1 MKNIKCMFACA
12 LLVASTAAF
21 AGMNDDPEMSKI
33 DTSPDKREAPPAG
46 IDKATLVEVIAKV
59 TAVDMANRLV
69 TIEGPEGNSVVI
81 QVTDQVKNLPNV
93 KVGDKVR
100 IEYYRSAFV
109 EIEKDASG
117 GELGTEIS
125 AARVSAPEGQKPA
138 GAVGVE
144 MVRRAEVVFVDPYQK
159 FISFRSPDRG
169 LRKISL
175 KDTPELQHYLKELK
189 KGDIVQVTYSEALA
203 ISLEPA
209 E

>member
-1 MKNIKCMFACA
+1 MKNIKCMLACA
-12 LLVASTAAF
+12 LLATSSAAF

-33 DTSPDKREAPPAG
+33 DTSPDNREAPPAG
-46 IDKATLVEVIAKV
+46 IDEATLVEVIAKV

-109 EIEKDASG
+109 EIEKHDSG
-117 GELGTEIS
+117 GELGTEVS

-138 GAVGVE
+138 GAIGVE

-189 KGDIVQVTYSEALA
+189 KGDIVQVTYSEALG

>member
-1 MKNIKCMFACA
+1 MKNIKCMLACA
-12 LLVASTAAF
+12 LLATSSAAF

-33 DTSPDKREAPPAG
+33 DTSPDNREAPPAG
-46 IDKATLVEVIAKV
+46 IDEATLVEVIAKV

-109 EIEKDASG
+109 EIEKGDSS
-117 GELGTEIS
+117 GELGTEVS

-138 GAVGVE
+138 GAIGVE

-189 KGDIVQVTYSEALA
+189 KGDIVQVTYSEALG

>member
-1 MKNIKCMFACA
+1 MKNFNCVLACA
-12 LLVASTAAF
+12 LLVTSTATF
-21 AGMNDDPEMSKI
+21 AAMDDDPEMSKI
-33 DTSPDKREAPPAG
+33 DTSPDVREAPPPG
-46 IDKATLVEVIAKV
+46 IDEATLVEVIAKV
-59 TAVDMANRLV
+59 TAVDMDNRLV

-81 QVTDQVKNLPNV
+81 QVTEQVKNLPNV
-93 KVGDKVR
+93 EVGDKVR

-109 EIEKDASG
+109 EIEKDDSG

-125 AARVSAPEGQKPA
+125 AGTVSAPEGQKPA

-189 KGDIVQVTYSEALA
+189 KGDIVQVTYTEA
-203 ISLEPA
+203 IGITLEPA

>member
-125 AARVSAPEGQKPA
+125 AARVSATEGQKPA

>member
-12 LLVASTAAF
+12 LLVTSSAAF

-33 DTSPDKREAPPAG
+33 DTSPDMREAPPTG
-46 IDKATLVEVIAKV
+46 IDEATLVEVIAKV

-109 EIEKDASG
+109 EIEKGDSG
-117 GELGTEIS
+117 GELGTEVS
-125 AARVSAPEGQKPA
+125 AAKVSAPEGQKPA

>member
-1 MKNIKCMFACA
+1 MLACA
-12 LLVASTAAF
+12 LLATSSAAF
-21 AGMNDDPEMSKI
+21 AGMKDDPEMSKI
-33 DTSPDKREAPPAG
+33 DTSPDKREQPPAG
-46 IDKATLVEVIAKV
+46 IDEATLVEVIAKV
-59 TAVDMANRLV
+59 TAIDMANRLV
-69 TIEGPEGNSVVI
+69 TIEGPQGNSVVI
-81 QVTDQVKNLPNV
+81 LVTDQVKNLPNV

-109 EIEKDASG
+109 EIEKGDAG
-117 GELGTEIS
+117 GDLGTEVS
-125 AARVSAPEGQKPA
+125 AAKMSAPEGQKPA

-144 MVRRAEVVFVDPYQK
+144 MVRRAEVMFVDPVQQ
-159 FISFRSPDRG
+159 FITFLSPDRG

-189 KGDIVQVTYSEALA
+189 KGDIVQVTYTEALG